1 MQTPKAKA
9 AASLEV
15 PPRRSPAGTPRTARQ
30 LKVPG
35 ADSDSVSSPNPSSK
49 TPKDRS
55 PKVPERKSPR
65 SPITEKKRPGKV
77 AELESHIAQL
87 QEELK
92 KAKDQLNASESCK
105 RQAQQEAEDTK
116 KQLVSM
122 SSKVEECQQQLMEL
136 TASEDTR
143 VEELTRISHD
153 RDRAWQSELEAIQKQ
168 HSMDS
173 TALATAMNEIQRLK
187 NQLQF
192 VTESEATQSK
202 HAESAHDDLQ
212 GLRMELSETLSLVER
227 MKSDLSDCRRSEAEA
242 LDAVGKAQKQLE
254 TSNASAEKLRLDG
267 LKAMEACDRL
277 ELELEQSKARVKS
290 LEELVS
296 KLQKLSVEAS
306 ADSESSMETTQNEE
320 TNRLKEEMNSLKVEV
335 CELRA
340 DLEASE
346 TRYQEEYVQSTL
358 QIRGAYEQVE
368 KMKQE
373 SGERE
378 AEMEAELKKAKA
390 YIDELKA
397 ILTEKEE
404 LRPDIEETHPSELET
419 DLKKLEHDF
428 TEMKASLLEKET
440 QVESLAEQNEMLKM
454 EIKKGEEERSRA
466 NEEAA
471 ALAETAK
478 AAEREALM
486 KLGYITEE
494 ADKSSRRAA
503 RVTEQL
509 DASQAANSEME
520 AELRRLKVQADQWRK
535 AAEAAASM
543 LSTGNNNG
551 KFVERTGSLDSSNN
565 VNYTTI
571 AGAMVGSPFS
581 EDMDD
586 DSMKKKNGNV
596 LKKIGVFWKKGH

>member
-1 MQTPKAKA
+1 Q
-9 AASLEV
+9 
-15 PPRRSPAGTPRTARQ
+15 
-30 LKVPG
+30 
-35 ADSDSVSSPNPSSK
+35 
-49 TPKDRS
+49 
-55 PKVPERKSPR
+55 
-65 SPITEKKRPGKV
+65 KKRPGKV

-116 KQLVSM
+116 K
-122 SSKVEECQQQLMEL
+122 QLMEL

-202 HAESAHDDLQ
+202 
-212 GLRMELSETLSLVER
+212 
-227 MKSDLSDCRRSEAEA
+227 
-242 LDAVGKAQKQLE
+242 
-254 TSNASAEKLRLDG
+254 
-267 LKAMEACDRL
+267 
-277 ELELEQSKARVKS
+277 
-290 LEELVS
+290 ELVS

-397 ILTEKEE
+397 ILTE
-404 LRPDIEETHPSELET
+404 ETHPSELET

-454 EIKKGEEERSRA
+454 
-466 NEEAA
+466 
-471 ALAETAK
+471 
-478 AAEREALM
+478 
-486 KLGYITEE
+486 
-494 ADKSSRRAA
+494 
-503 RVTEQL
+503 
-509 DASQAANSEME
+509 AANSEME

>member
-1 MQTPKAKA
+1 M
-9 AASLEV
+9 
-15 PPRRSPAGTPRTARQ
+15 
-30 LKVPG
+30 
-35 ADSDSVSSPNPSSK
+35 
-49 TPKDRS
+49 
-55 PKVPERKSPR
+55 
-65 SPITEKKRPGKV
+65 
-77 AELESHIAQL
+77 ESHIAQL

-254 TSNASAEKLRLDG
+254 TSN
-267 LKAMEACDRL
+267 
-277 ELELEQSKARVKS
+277 LELEQSKARVKS

>member
-9 AASLEV
+9 VSSDA
-15 PPRRSPAGTPRTARQ
+15 PTRRSPAGTPRTVRQ

-35 ADSDSVSSPNPSSK
+35 ADSDSVSSPNHASK

-65 SPITEKKRPGKV
+65 SPITEQKKRPGKV
-77 AELESHIAQL
+77 AELESQLAQL

-92 KAKDQLNASESCK
+92 KTKDQLNASESCK

-116 KQLVSM
+116 KQLISM

-136 TASEDTR
+136 TASDDTR
-143 VEELTRISHD
+143 VEELTKISHD
-153 RDRAWQSELEAIQKQ
+153 RDRAWQSELEAVHKQ

-173 TALATAMNEIQRLK
+173 AALANAMNEIHRLK
-187 NQLQF
+187 NQLQL
-192 VTESEATQSK
+192 VVAESEAAQSK
-202 HAESAHDDLQ
+202 HAESAQEDLQ
-212 GLRMELSETLSLVER
+212 ALRMELS
-227 MKSDLSDCRRSEAEA
+227 DCRKSEAEA
-242 LDAVGKAQKQLE
+242 LDAVSKAHKQLE
-254 TSNASAEKLRLDG
+254 TSNASAEKLRFDG
-267 LKAMEACDRL
+267 IQAVEACDRL
-277 ELELEQSKARVKS
+277 ELELEQSKAQVKS

-296 KLQKLSVEAS
+296 KLQ
-306 ADSESSMETTQNEE
+306 ADSESPLESTPNEEE
-320 TNRLKEEMNSLKVEV
+320 TNQLKSLKAEV
-335 CELRA
+335 CQLRA

-346 TRYQEEYVQSTL
+346 ARYQEEYIQSTL

-368 KMKQE
+368 QTKQE
-373 SGERE
+373 SMERE
-378 AEMEAELKKAKA
+378 AEMEAELKNARA
-390 YIDELKA
+390 YIDELKT
-397 ILTEKEE
+397 ILMEKETNSE
-404 LRPDIEETHPSELET
+404 KDEGLLSSKIEETHPSELET
-419 DLKKLEHDF
+419 DLKKLECEF
-428 TEMKASLLEKET
+428 TELKASLLEKET
-440 QVESLAEQNEMLKM
+440 KLQGLAEQNEMLKM
-454 EIKKGEEERSRA
+454 EVKKGEEERSNA
-466 NEEAA
+466 EA
-471 ALAETAK
+471 AK

-509 DASQAANSEME
+509 DASQAANTEME

-535 AAEAAASM
+535 AAEAAASI
-543 LSTGNNNG
+543 LSSTGNNNGNG
-551 KFVERTGSLDSSNN
+551 KFVERTGSLDNN

-586 DSMKKKNGNV
+586 ESLKKKNGNV
-596 LKKIGVFWKKGH
+596 LKKIGVLWKKGQK

>member
-1 MQTPKAKA
+1 
-9 AASLEV
+9 
-15 PPRRSPAGTPRTARQ
+15 
-30 LKVPG
+30 
-35 ADSDSVSSPNPSSK
+35 
-49 TPKDRS
+49 
-55 PKVPERKSPR
+55 
-65 SPITEKKRPGKV
+65 
-77 AELESHIAQL
+77 ESHIAQL

>member
-1 MQTPKAKA
+1 
-9 AASLEV
+9 
-15 PPRRSPAGTPRTARQ
+15 
-30 LKVPG
+30 
-35 ADSDSVSSPNPSSK
+35 
-49 TPKDRS
+49 
-55 PKVPERKSPR
+55 
-65 SPITEKKRPGKV
+65 
-77 AELESHIAQL
+77 
-87 QEELK
+87 
-92 KAKDQLNASESCK
+92 
-105 RQAQQEAEDTK
+105 
-116 KQLVSM
+116 
-122 SSKVEECQQQLMEL
+122 
-136 TASEDTR
+136 
-143 VEELTRISHD
+143 
-153 RDRAWQSELEAIQKQ
+153 
-168 HSMDS
+168 MDS

-254 TSNASAEKLRLDG
+254 TSN
-267 LKAMEACDRL
+267 
-277 ELELEQSKARVKS
+277 LELEQSKARVKS
-290 LEELVS
+290 LEEL
-296 KLQKLSVEAS
+296 AS

-390 YIDELKA
+390 YID
-397 ILTEKEE
+397 
-404 LRPDIEETHPSELET
+404 EETHPSELET

>member
-116 KQLVSM
+116 K
-122 SSKVEECQQQLMEL
+122 QLMEL

-254 TSNASAEKLRLDG
+254 TK
-267 LKAMEACDRL
+267 
-277 ELELEQSKARVKS
+277 
-290 LEELVS
+290 
-296 KLQKLSVEAS
+296 AS

-454 EIKKGEEERSRA
+454 EIKKGEE
-466 NEEAA
+466 
-471 ALAETAK
+471 
-478 AAEREALM
+478 
-486 KLGYITEE
+486 
-494 ADKSSRRAA
+494 
-503 RVTEQL
+503 
-509 DASQAANSEME
+509 AANSEME

-551 KFVERTGSLDSSNN
+551 NSNN

>member
-1 MQTPKAKA
+1 
-9 AASLEV
+9 
-15 PPRRSPAGTPRTARQ
+15 
-30 LKVPG
+30 
-35 ADSDSVSSPNPSSK
+35 
-49 TPKDRS
+49 
-55 PKVPERKSPR
+55 
-65 SPITEKKRPGKV
+65 
-77 AELESHIAQL
+77 
-87 QEELK
+87 
-92 KAKDQLNASESCK
+92 
-105 RQAQQEAEDTK
+105 
-116 KQLVSM
+116 
-122 SSKVEECQQQLMEL
+122 
-136 TASEDTR
+136 
-143 VEELTRISHD
+143 
-153 RDRAWQSELEAIQKQ
+153 
-168 HSMDS
+168 MDS

-202 HAESAHDDLQ
+202 HAESAQ
-212 GLRMELSETLSLVER
+212 R

-296 KLQKLSVEAS
+296 KLQKLS
-306 ADSESSMETTQNEE
+306 ETTQNEE

-378 AEMEAELKKAKA
+378 A
-390 YIDELKA
+390 A

>member
-1 MQTPKAKA
+1 
-9 AASLEV
+9 
-15 PPRRSPAGTPRTARQ
+15 
-30 LKVPG
+30 
-35 ADSDSVSSPNPSSK
+35 
-49 TPKDRS
+49 
-55 PKVPERKSPR
+55 
-65 SPITEKKRPGKV
+65 
-77 AELESHIAQL
+77 
-87 QEELK
+87 
-92 KAKDQLNASESCK
+92 
-105 RQAQQEAEDTK
+105 
-116 KQLVSM
+116 M

-390 YIDELKA
+390 YIDE
-397 ILTEKEE
+397 
-404 LRPDIEETHPSELET
+404 
-419 DLKKLEHDF
+419 
-428 TEMKASLLEKET
+428 MKASLLEKET

>member
-116 KQLVSM
+116 K
-122 SSKVEECQQQLMEL
+122 QLMEL

-277 ELELEQSKARVKS
+277 ELELEQSKARV
-290 LEELVS
+290 
-296 KLQKLSVEAS
+296 
-306 ADSESSMETTQNEE
+306 
-320 TNRLKEEMNSLKVEV
+320 

-397 ILTEKEE
+397 ILTE
-404 LRPDIEETHPSELET
+404 ETHPSELET

-454 EIKKGEEERSRA
+454 EIKKGEE
-466 NEEAA
+466 
-471 ALAETAK
+471 
-478 AAEREALM
+478 
-486 KLGYITEE
+486 
-494 ADKSSRRAA
+494 
-503 RVTEQL
+503 
-509 DASQAANSEME
+509 AANSEME

-551 KFVERTGSLDSSNN
+551 NSNN

>member
-65 SPITEKKRPGKV
+65 SPITEQKKRPGKV

-254 TSNASAEKLRLDG
+254 TSN
-267 LKAMEACDRL
+267 
-277 ELELEQSKARVKS
+277 LELEQSKARVKS
-290 LEELVS
+290 LEEL
-296 KLQKLSVEAS
+296 AS

-390 YIDELKA
+390 YID
-397 ILTEKEE
+397 
-404 LRPDIEETHPSELET
+404 EETHPSELET